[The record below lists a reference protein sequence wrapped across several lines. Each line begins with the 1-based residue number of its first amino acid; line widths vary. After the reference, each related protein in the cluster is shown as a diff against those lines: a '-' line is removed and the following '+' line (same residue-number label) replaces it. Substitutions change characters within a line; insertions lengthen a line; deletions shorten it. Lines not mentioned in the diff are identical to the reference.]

1 VVSKRRAS
9 RYQPGRRSP
18 DWLKI
23 HHRSTQTAVVGGWR
37 PQTGTTARI
46 GALLLG
52 LPDAD
57 GGLTFI
63 GRAGSG
69 LTAPMA
75 ADLKRA
81 LAPLERA
88 SSPFRDALPRIDAA
102 GAVWV
107 EPQVC
112 VEVRHLG
119 HGGGGRLRQPVL
131 RGLRADVSPEEL
143 RREP

>member
-1 VVSKRRAS
+1 
-9 RYQPGRRSP
+9 
-18 DWLKI
+18 
-23 HHRSTQTAVVGGWR
+23 
-37 PQTGTTARI
+37 
-46 GALLLG
+46 
-52 LPDAD
+52 
-57 GGLTFI
+57 
-63 GRAGSG
+63 
-69 LTAPMA
+69 
-75 ADLKRA
+75 
-81 LAPLERA
+81 LERA